1 MPSDPY
7 KYVEPPWV
15 GKFIQADA
23 DRKLSTEQRVS
34 STAKKK
40 AVKLTAEEIV
50 ADLANSISDQSFKE
64 IDLAI
69 APTNSASIRDI
80 LLAERMKMEDILAQR
95 NEFGMSAAQKVQ
107 APASMLD
114 SLLLKI
120 QSLWR

>member
-15 GKFIQADA
+15 GKFIQADV

-40 AVKLTAEEIV
+40 AVKLTEEEIV

-69 APTNSASIRDI
+69 ASTNSASIRDI